1 MAREYTLRP
10 FNESRDLRIDY
21 ARELNDQQQ
30 AAVLSPPG
38 PALVLAGAG
47 SGKTRTL
54 IYRVAYLLE
63 QGIPPE
69 RLLLLTFTN
78 KAAKEMMNRVTDLL
92 GGTLMG
98 LWGGTF
104 HSIGNRVLRGH
115 AAQIGFRPEFSIL
128 DREDANA
135 LIKACV
141 NEVEPAKKPKG
152 FPKPDVLSELISL
165 AINTRKSLAEMVNQR
180 FPQFSEFLDELE
192 AIARAYQ
199 ARKRADNAMDF
210 DDLLERWFEL
220 MSAHSEI
227 AEDWQRRFQFVLV
240 DEYQDT
246 NQLQSDLV
254 DLLVARHRNVMA
266 VGDDAQSIYSWRGAN
281 FQNILRF
288 PQRYPEAVVFKIE
301 KNYRSSPEILAVANA
316 AIRANVQ
323 QFAKEL
329 TPVCSSGT
337 PPALVVCADAEQQA
351 AFVAQ
356 RILELH
362 EQGASLQGI
371 AVLYRS
377 HFHALELQMELTRR
391 GIPFQI
397 TSGIRFFEQAH
408 IKDIS
413 AYLRLVHNPRD
424 EPAFKRLILTLPGI
438 GPKAAE
444 RMWKTFQEVLQI
456 EEGGTMDLTKALR
469 RVQTAIPKKAQTDWS
484 QQQTVLEQ
492 IAQPDIKNR
501 PGELIRW
508 ILEAGYSDYV
518 KSNYTNHRSRL
529 DDLEQL
535 AIFAQGFAGTE
546 EFLSQLA
553 LLSGV
558 DTEGNPAFAEQ
569 EGQIKLSTVH
579 QAKGLEFD
587 IVFVIMLCEGLF
599 PHARAVE
606 EAVSEEE
613 ERRLFY
619 VAVTRARRELYL
631 SYPLLRFRGGF
642 LGSPSMIPSR
652 FLREIDAQLV
662 EEWRLHPHH

>member
-1 MAREYTLRP
+1 MVRESTLRP
-10 FNESRDLRIDY
+10 FCETRNLRIDY
-21 ARELNDQQQ
+21 ARELNDQQR
-30 AAVLSPPG
+30 AAVTAPPG

-63 QGIPPE
+63 QGVPPE
-69 RLLLLTFTN
+69 RVLLLTFTN

-92 GGTLMG
+92 GGSLMG

-104 HSIGNRVLRGH
+104 HSVGNRVLRHH
-115 AAQIGFRPEFSIL
+115 AVQIGFQPGFSIL

-141 NEVEPAKKPKG
+141 SDLDPPKHPKG
-152 FPKPDVLSELISL
+152 FPKPDVLGEIFSL
-165 AINTRKSLAEMVNQR
+165 VINTRRSLADVVNQR
-180 FPQFSEFLDELE
+180 YAQLEEFLDILE
-192 AIARAYQ
+192 VVARAYQ
-199 ARKRADNAMDF
+199 ERKKGDNAMDF
-210 DDLLERWFEL
+210 DDLLSQWFDL
-220 MSAHSEI
+220 MRSDSEV
-227 AEDWQRRFQFVLV
+227 AESWQRRFQFVLV

-254 DLLVARHRNVMA
+254 DLVAARHRNIMA

-288 PQRYPEAVVFKIE
+288 PQRYPETVVYKIE
-301 KNYRSSPEILAVANA
+301 RNYRSSPEILAVANA

-337 PPALVVCADAEQQA
+337 PPALVVCTDADQQA

-362 EQGASLQGI
+362 EQGTALQGM

-377 HFHALELQMELTRR
+377 HFHALELQIELTRR

-413 AYLRLVHNPRD
+413 AYLKLVYNPRD
-424 EPAFKRLILTLPGI
+424 EPAFKRLVLMLSGI
-438 GPKAAE
+438 GPKAAGKIW
-444 RMWKTFQEVLQI
+444 RHFQEGLRVENGAI
-456 EEGGTMDLTKALR
+456 PDLTNALQR
-469 RVQTAIPKKAQTDWS
+469 ARTAVPKKS
-484 QQQTVLEQ
+484 QDEWPQFQAVLEQ
-492 IAQPDIKNR
+492 LNHPETRNR
-501 PGELIRW
+501 PGTMIQLVK
-508 ILEAGYSDYV
+508 EAGYSDYV
-518 KSNYTNHRSRL
+518 QANYTNHRSRL

-535 AIFAQGFAGTE
+535 AIFAQGFSGTE

-569 EGQIKLSTVH
+569 EGQVKLSTVH

-587 IVFVIMLCEGLF
+587 VVFVIMLCDGLF

-606 EAVSEEE
+606 ESESEEE

-619 VAVTRARRELYL
+619 VAITRARRELYL
-631 SYPLLRFRGGF
+631 SYPLLRYRRGYQGN
-642 LGSPSMIPSR
+642 PSLSPSR
-652 FLREIDAQLV
+652 FLGEIDTKLV
-662 EEWRLHPHH
+662 EQWQLHAY